1 MKRKMSSKFN
11 LFLQRL
17 VVYTLLAMFS
27 AIVIFIFYT
36 LIVNA
41 SRSHNQIQQGF
52 SFFFGKFF
60 GINLDNLLANKNINV
75 LNAMKNSLII
85 AIFTAVGTTYVSA
98 LTAYGIHLYRFKG
111 RQFIYTFILA
121 VMMIPS
127 QIANIGLVT
136 LLYGIGWVDNYIVII
151 LPALAAPAT
160 FFFLKQYLDS
170 ILPYEVV
177 ESGRVDGANELRIFH
192 TIVLPMIKPA
202 LAVQFIFAFVAS
214 WNNFFLPSLVIQ
226 SPDKRTIP
234 IVISLLKNSSP
245 DTFDIG
251 PVFMFMVMAIVPMLI
266 IYLIFSKQIIKGVT
280 LGSVKG

>member
-1 MKRKMSSKFN
+1 MRKGKID
-11 LFLQRL
+11 LILQRILIYVTLSLL
-17 VVYTLLAMFS
+17 VS
-27 AIVIFIFYT
+27 IIVFLFYIM
-36 LIVNA
+36 IVNA
-41 SRSHNQIQQGF
+41 SRPHADIQKGF
-52 SFFFGKFF
+52 AIWFSDYF

-85 AIFTAVGTTYVSA
+85 ASITATFTTYVSA

-111 RQFIYTFILA
+111 RQFVYMFILA

-136 LLYGIGWVDNYIVII
+136 ILYSLGLVDNYWVIV
-151 LPALAAPAT
+151 LPSLAAPAT
-160 FFFLKQYLDS
+160 FFFIKQYLDS

-177 ESGRVDGANELRIFH
+177 ESGRTDGASELRIFH
-192 TIVLPMIKPA
+192 RIVLPMIKPA

-245 DTFDIG
+245 DTFDLG
-251 PVFMFMVMAIVPMLI
+251 PVFMFMVLAIVPMLI
-266 IYLIFSKQIIKGVT
+266 VYLIFSRQIIKGVT